1 MQIRTIAAALNG
13 MLVLLLYVAA
23 WGIPS
28 FAVAALEV
36 GLSAGAAVSTWYA
49 LRCVSTRAVMPHL
62 TSGRAKARA

>member
-28 FAVAALEV
+28 FAVAALEL
-36 GLSAGAAVSTWYA
+36 GLATGAAVSTWYA
-49 LRCVSTRAVMPHL
+49 LRRAGTRAFIPAGG
-62 TSGRAKARA
+62 TKARA